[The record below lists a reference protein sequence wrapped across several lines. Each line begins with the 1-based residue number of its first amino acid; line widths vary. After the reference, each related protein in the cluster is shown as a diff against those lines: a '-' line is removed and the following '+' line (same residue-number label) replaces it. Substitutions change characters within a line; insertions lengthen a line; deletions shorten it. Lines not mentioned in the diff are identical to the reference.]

1 METQLLIQFED
12 PIENPVTP
20 DPPAIPDPPVIPDSP
35 KRPVNIH
42 AKQRYSH
49 VRASVPAKIRFP
61 VPCGSPTPPSE
72 PGFPLPWM
80 EGHE

>member
-1 METQLLIQFED
+1 METQLLIQFDD
-12 PIENPVTP
+12 PIENPVP
-20 DPPAIPDPPVIPDSP
+20 SDPSVISNPP
-35 KRPVNIH
+35 RLPVEIS
-42 AKQRYSH
+42 AAQKYTH

-80 EGHE
+80 EGHK

>member
-12 PIENPVTP
+12 LIETPV
-20 DPPAIPDPPVIPDSP
+20 IPDPPMISDPPRLPESIP
-35 KRPVNIH
+35 
-42 AKQRYSH
+42 AEQRYPN
-49 VRASVPAKIRFP
+49 VRTSIPAKIRFP
-61 VPCGSPTPPSE
+61 VPCGNPTPPSE

>member
-1 METQLLIQFED
+1 METQLLIQFD
-12 PIENPVTP
+12 DSIENPVP
-20 DPPAIPDPPVIPDSP
+20 SDPAVIPDPPRLPVDIP
-35 KRPVNIH
+35 
-42 AKQRYSH
+42 AEQRYPH
-49 VRASVPAKIRFP
+49 VRTSIPAKIRFP

>member
-1 METQLLIQFED
+1 MDLQLLIQFD
-12 PIENPVTP
+12 DLIENPVPSDPVAIT
-20 DPPAIPDPPVIPDSP
+20 DPP
-35 KRPVNIH
+35 KLPVNIPIE
-42 AKQRYSH
+42 KRYPH
-49 VRASVPAKIRFP
+49 IMASFPSKIRFP